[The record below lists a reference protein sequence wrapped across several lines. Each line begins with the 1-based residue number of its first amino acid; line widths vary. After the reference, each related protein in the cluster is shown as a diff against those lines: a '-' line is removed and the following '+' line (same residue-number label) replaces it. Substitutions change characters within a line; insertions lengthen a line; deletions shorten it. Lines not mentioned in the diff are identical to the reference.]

1 MTTCNSE
8 LWHGSVWN
16 ELVFSLTMECI
27 NFNFPVFLQ
36 SSNMSSCTFFN
47 LFIYLFIFFCTTLF
61 PVILKHKSNSLSLY
75 IFNFID
81 GRFLWGVSH
90 SRSIFNY
97 RSYIYLVTPV
107 FSAWCMRLHAHTH
120 ASTRKHTQAHMPPV
134 WCVLKIAAT
143 TSVYDTYCL
152 GHWNE
157 KNERKNKN
165 IKLKRWS
172 SCFNICSSFISLNV
186 ALPCMTSE

>member
-1 MTTCNSE
+1 MTTWNSE

-47 LFIYLFIFFCTTLF
+47 FFFFFFFLHYSLPCNFETQIQQPFFVYFQFYWWSFYLRSLTQQKHIQLQVLHIPCNTSLLHLMRAIACT
-61 PVILKHKSNSLSLY
+61 H
-75 IFNFID
+75 
-81 GRFLWGVSH
+81 
-90 SRSIFNY
+90 
-97 RSYIYLVTPV
+97 
-107 FSAWCMRLHAHTH
+107 
-120 ASTRKHTQAHMPPV
+120 TRKHTQAHAPPV
-134 WCVLKIAAT
+134 WCVLKIAGT

-157 KNERKNKN
+157 ENERKNKN